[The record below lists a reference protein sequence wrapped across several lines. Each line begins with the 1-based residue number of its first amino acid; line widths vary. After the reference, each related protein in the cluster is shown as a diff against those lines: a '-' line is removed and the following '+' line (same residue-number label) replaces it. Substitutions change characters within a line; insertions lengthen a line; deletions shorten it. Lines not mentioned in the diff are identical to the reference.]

1 MLFRSL
7 RGLDRILVTAETAKH
22 RIFVLRDLPFCPDHK
37 LYALCVDDGFALG
50 TLSTSVHREW
60 ALRAGGRLGVGND
73 PTWTNTTTFSP
84 FSFPSDDT
92 GLTPTLRDRIRKL
105 AEQLDTHRKAQ
116 QAKHAELTLT
126 GMYNVLEK
134 LRIGEALNPKEKRIH
149 EQGLV
154 SVLRTIHDELDEAVL
169 AAYGWSD
176 LGLVPWADETARAA
190 WTERVLERLVEL
202 NAKRAAEEA
211 AFERGEPGGKI
222 RWLRPEFQDP
232 ARRTAAAKG
241 RQTELTLDDD
251 ETVAA
256 KPKKGKGAAKA
267 KPLAVAAKREW
278 PSTLPEQ
285 MRAVADALATTRGTL
300 DEASLASHFTGRGAW
315 KSRLPQI
322 LATLEALGRARRVKD
337 AWTAA

>member
-1 MLFRSL
+1 
-7 RGLDRILVTAETAKH
+7 
-22 RIFVLRDLPFCPDHK
+22 
-37 LYALCVDDGFALG
+37 
-50 TLSTSVHREW
+50 
-60 ALRAGGRLGVGND
+60 
-73 PTWTNTTTFSP
+73 
-84 FSFPSDDT
+84 
-92 GLTPTLRDRIRKL
+92 
-105 AEQLDTHRKAQ
+105 
-116 QAKHAELTLT
+116 
-126 GMYNVLEK
+126 MYNVLEK
-134 LRIGEALNPKEKRIH
+134 LRLGEALNPKEKRIH

-154 SVLRTIHDELDEAVL
+154 SVLRTLHDELDEAVL

-176 LGLVPWADETARAA
+176 LGPVPWADETARAA

-232 ARRTAAAKG
+232 ARRTAAREGAPD
-241 RQTELTLDDD
+241 RAHLDDD
-251 ETVAA
+251 DDEAVAA
-256 KPKKGKGAAKA
+256 KPKKSKGAAKA
-267 KPLAVAAKREW
+267 KPLAAAEKREW